1 MAEHTVKTQCHTAH
15 IKAKKT
21 TAGFDMWSDHE
32 LAVFMAYAP
41 MCLKLHGEKWQFSS
55 SKMHAFWTTQCQEQS
70 NVTPKE
76 MVLNNRSPESFSTKW
91 AGCVRYAKFK
101 LVIAAVMTNAAKETE
116 KRLEVDAVKALISSN
131 QAPAAKRTRSRT
143 PPPPPT
149 STVIPTE
156 PQTVLRE
163 SGRTLFPTENEIRE
177 WMRSFLEGKTKSIIE
192 NTPLKAFREGAET
205 HFRLHFGELAEKRH
219 LFERLPSSSLQ

>member
-1 MAEHTVKTQCHTAH
+1 MAEHAVKTQCHTAH

-76 MVLNNRSPESFSTKW
+76 IVLNNRSPDSFSTKW
-91 AGCVRYAKFK
+91 AGCVRYTAPRIPEYVV
-101 LVIAAVMTNAAKETE
+101 LTN
-116 KRLEVDAVKALISSN
+116 LNPNIPNYVDS
-131 QAPAAKRTRSRT
+131 
-143 PPPPPT
+143 
-149 STVIPTE
+149 E
-156 PQTVLRE
+156 LR
-163 SGRTLFPTENEIRE
+163 GRRF
-177 WMRSFLEGKTKSIIE
+177 
-192 NTPLKAFREGAET
+192 
-205 HFRLHFGELAEKRH
+205 
-219 LFERLPSSSLQ
+219 